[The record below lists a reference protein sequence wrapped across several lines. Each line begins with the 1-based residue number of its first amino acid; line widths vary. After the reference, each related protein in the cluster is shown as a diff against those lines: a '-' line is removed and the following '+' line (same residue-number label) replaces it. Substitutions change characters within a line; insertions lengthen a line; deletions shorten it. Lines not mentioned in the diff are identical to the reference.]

1 MFISAIRYLMNF
13 IDCSQEVLF
22 SLSLKNPEEIEKDTM
37 DKIKD
42 VLIQVPVLTK

>member
-1 MFISAIRYLMNF
+1 MNF

-22 SLSLKNPEEIEKDTM
+22 SFSLKNPEEIDKDTM

-42 VLIQVPVLTK
+42 VLMKVPVLTK